1 MNSLRILFFLLLL
14 LIYPEMHAQDKN
26 IPVLDFSAFEKYL
39 NQDSDTVFVINF
51 WATWCGPCR
60 RELPEFEKIHETY
73 SNEKVRVLLVSLDF
87 PSMLEKGLK
96 TYLKNNLIT
105 AGVVLLDEPDANA
118 WIEKVDKSWTGS
130 LPATLVYKGKNR
142 LFYEK
147 ELTYRDINSS
157 IHSLTNL

>member
-1 MNSLRILFFLLLL
+1 MNCLRILFFLFLV
-14 LIYPEMHAQDKN
+14 LIHPEMHAQDKN
-26 IPVLDFSAFEKYL
+26 IPVLNFSAFEKYL

-51 WATWCGPCR
+51 CATWCGPCR

-73 SNEKVRVLLVSLDF
+73 SHEKVRVLLVSLDF

-105 AGVVLLDEPDANA
+105 ARVLLLDEPDANA
-118 WIEKVDKSWTGS
+118 WIDKVDKSWTGS
-130 LPATLVYKGKNR
+130 LPATLVYKGKNK

-147 ELTYRDINSS
+147 ELSYQDISGS